1 MEIIAHRINNSKEL
15 TSIPLDL
22 GVEIDIR
29 TDNDQLILSH
39 DPFKKGELLE
49 DWLDHF
55 QHKTLILN
63 LKEEGLENRV
73 LELMYKFDISNFFF
87 LDQSFPFL
95 IKTLKK
101 GIKNCAVRISE
112 YESFE
117 TAINLKGKV
126 EWVWIDFFTKFPL
139 NIDEVNILKK
149 LNYKLCLVSPEL
161 QGYDLDKIIQLKEML
176 KNQSISVD
184 AVCTKEYTLW
194 KS

>member
-1 MEIIAHRINNSKEL
+1 MEIIAHRINTSTEL
-15 TSIPLDL
+15 ISLPLDL

-29 TDNDQLILSH
+29 SNNNKLILSH
-39 DPFKKGELLE
+39 DPFKEGELLD
-49 DWLDHF
+49 DWLEHF
-55 QHKTLILN
+55 EHKTLILN

-73 LELMYKFDISNFFF
+73 LELMNKFDISNYFF

-139 NIDEVNILKK
+139 TVNEVNILKK

-161 QGYDLDKIIQLKEML
+161 QGYDLDAITHLKMML
-176 KNQSISVD
+176 KKECISVD
-184 AVCTKEYTLW
+184 AVCTKQYALW

>member
-1 MEIIAHRINNSKEL
+1 LEIIAHRINSSKEL
-15 TSIPLDL
+15 TYIPSDL

-29 TDNDQLILSH
+29 TDNNQLILSH
-39 DPFKKGELLE
+39 DPFQKGELFE
-49 DWLDHF
+49 EWLDHF

-63 LKEEGLENRV
+63 LKEEGLEIRV
-73 LELMYKFDISNFFF
+73 LELMHKFDISNFFF

-95 IKTLKK
+95 VKTFKK

-112 YESFE
+112 YESLD

-139 NIDEVNILKK
+139 NFDEVNILKK

-176 KNQSISVD
+176 KNESIWVD
-184 AVCTKEYTLW
+184 AVCTKEYKLW